1 MKLVNRFLAIA
12 TMSIMVTGVANAAPT
27 VTFQGEVTDQTCQA
41 SINGGTNGVVLL
53 PTVSANTLT
62 SSGAT
67 AGLTPFTINVT
78 GCTAPSSDLDI
89 KTKFLGHSV
98 TTSGNLSNVAT
109 VNPATNVAI
118 QLTKEAAGTTSV
130 VLNGPTAVEGLKLLN
145 GATSASHDFGAR
157 YISEAGGATQG
168 AVTSVVEYTLSY
180 Q

>member
-1 MKLVNRFLAIA
+1 MNFFNRFFAI
-12 TMSIMVTGVANAAPT
+12 TTVGFLTVGVTYAAPT

-62 SSGAT
+62 ASGAK

-78 GCTAPSSDLDI
+78 GCTAPSQELDI

-98 TTSGNLSNVAT
+98 TSNGNLGNVAT
-109 VNPATNVAI
+109 VNAATNVAI
-118 QLTKEAAGTTSV
+118 QLTKEAAGTTAI
-130 VLNGPTAVEGLKLLN
+130 VLNGPTAVEGLKVLS
-145 GATSASHDFGAR
+145 GATSGSYDFGAR

-168 AVTSVVEYTLSY
+168 TVTSVVEYTLSY